1 MSAFYRT
8 VVLFLVV
15 LMAAPMLSG
24 CGKKKK
30 KSEVR
35 AESGEAKLVE
45 LMTARR
51 IRILSK
57 LPEKDVREEDEHPWL
72 AWIGR
77 FAGVQSR
84 AELRKV
90 GVLARGT
97 KVATIAEY
105 LATWFDSQKRYYRD
119 AKMAP
124 KAYYRDLNI
133 ALQASKGKSW
143 EQDLAFEILLFHAA
157 EAARTDNMFA
167 AGYGPQDDRVTRFF
181 TYWKLVWG
189 FEPKTSLF
197 QEETN
202 KLCNTKLG
210 AYCKDIPME
219 LRPFQVMRPYY
230 EKVVANIGDF
240 KKQYPQSPY
249 NPFLSRVSQQYQECI
264 KNVPKWEEK
273 PVLAEIRSTVA
284 APIGGN
290 AVLYVTDEGVALMDN
305 LLRKK
310 DVAPK
315 TTDDKGNEKETGPPW
330 QPTWAPDAG
339 LTTAISALVE
349 DVRSSKISN
358 FNQSIV
364 LLVTQANIPVRYLG
378 AALRATIV
386 GDHAKEWFSVMLV
399 GRNRSDGSNR
409 RAGYMM
415 SLLATDKAVAFKL
428 KAKGSK
434 KASKCKAW
442 GVIGKDVYDAKG
454 FSSVVFVDDG
464 KLYTGKLAVDGTVRS
479 QLAISGDTSGKALE
493 SWGDQQTSSIVV
505 AVPETATY
513 TDLLRALNGV
523 ALRCEKDECRNERSQ
538 PVFVATCS

>member
-1 MSAFYRT
+1 MSACHRT

-30 KSEVR
+30 KSEIR
-35 AESGEAKLVE
+35 SETGEAKLVE

-51 IRILSK
+51 TRILSK
-57 LPEKDVREEDEHPWL
+57 LPEKDVREDDEHPWL

-90 GVLARGT
+90 GVLSRGT
-97 KVATIAEY
+97 KIASIAKY

-124 KAYYRDLNI
+124 KAYYRDLNV

-157 EAARTDNMFA
+157 ESARTDNLFA

-202 KLCNTKLG
+202 KLCFSKLG
-210 AYCKDIPME
+210 DYCKDIPME

-230 EKVVANIGDF
+230 EKVVANIDAF
-240 KKQYPQSPY
+240 KTQYPQSPY
-249 NPFLSRVSQQYQECI
+249 NPFLGRVSAQYQARI
-264 KNVPKWEEK
+264 KRVPKWQEI

-290 AVLYVTDEGVALMDN
+290 AVLYVTAEGVALMDN
-305 LLRKK
+305 LLCKK
-310 DVAPK
+310 GQAPK
-315 TTDDKGNEKETGPPW
+315 TTDDKGNETETGPPW
-330 QPTWAPDAG
+330 EPTWLPDG
-339 LTTAISALVE
+339 RLTAAISALVE

-364 LLVTQANIPVRYLG
+364 LLVTQSDVPVRYLS

-386 GDHAKEWFSVMLV
+386 GEHAKEWFSVMLV

-409 RAGYMM
+409 RAGYTL
-415 SLLATDKAVAFKL
+415 SLLAADKTVGFKL
-428 KAKGSK
+428 KAKGNK
-434 KASKCKAW
+434 RARKCSAW

-464 KLYTGKLAVDGTVRS
+464 KLYTGRLAVDGKVRS
-479 QLAISGDTSGKALE
+479 QVAVSGDDTGKALE
-493 SWGDQQTSSIVV
+493 SWGDQQNNSIVV

-513 TDLLRALNGV
+513 ADLLKALNGV